1 MRILTDG
8 KNAGIVL
15 FYADEKRQLHPIVLG
30 QDETEALDVFLGIA
44 LKEVRIGDVIKC
56 DDAPLTVDVME
67 TRGQN
72 RYRD

>member
-15 FYADEKRQLHPIVLG
+15 FYADEKRQLHPVILR

-56 DDAPLTVDVME
+56 DDVPLTVNAME
-67 TRGQN
+67 EGRC
-72 RYRD
+72 

>member
-1 MRILTDG
+1 MNILSDG
-8 KNAGIVL
+8 KSAGIVL

-44 LKEVRIGDVIKC
+44 LKEVCIGDVIKC

-67 TRGQN
+67 AR
-72 RYRD
+72 

>member
-1 MRILTDG
+1 MRILMDG

-15 FYADEKRQLHPIVLG
+15 FYADEKHPLHPIVLG

-56 DDAPLTVDVME
+56 DDVPLTVE
-67 TRGQN
+67 AWSR
-72 RYRD
+72 

>member
-44 LKEVRIGDVIKC
+44 LKGASDGNWID
-56 DDAPLTVDVME
+56 
-67 TRGQN
+67 
-72 RYRD
+72 